1 MKVSYLNSLFL
12 VLLGCSAKAV
22 RERAMKIFWSWQ
34 SDHDGKISRHF
45 IRSALQGAV
54 TELKQSRDIE
64 EPSDADRRVDIHVD
78 HSTAGLT
85 GMPDI
90 AASIFEKI
98 NRSAIFL
105 GDVTP
110 VGTSPSRTDADGE
123 ETGLRPL
130 MNPNVAIELGYALK
144 ALGWANCLAVFN
156 AHYGSVEALPFD
168 IQQKRWPI
176 IYELKPGATKQQIAD
191 EKEKLRKEFVS
202 RLRPYLRAIIA
213 QQFPFKEMPVRWE
226 PAFFFTRGETLARRG
241 NVFYTVTSERV
252 LFFRIIPTSDEHG
265 LVAHDVLRKAMA
277 NRGAFG
283 FSDQTEQGYNKYGT
297 VTFEPRGDKHRLDSI
312 VLYTHTGEIWG
323 INASVVRT
331 GELRKRRLLRI
342 KLIEQLYR
350 NLIPGFLEVVQE
362 LGVQLPV
369 RVVFG
374 VAGIKDFDISADEDG
389 ERQGR
394 MILDNVLHRDLIH
407 VGTKEEVEG
416 CLLRFFEKIF
426 AGAGKKRPQDL

>member
-1 MKVSYLNSLFL
+1 
-12 VLLGCSAKAV
+12 
-22 RERAMKIFWSWQ
+22 MKIFWSWQ
-34 SDHDGKISRHF
+34 SDHGAKISRHF
-45 IRSALQGAV
+45 IRTVLQEAIR
-54 TELKQSRDIE
+54 ELKQSRDIE
-64 EPSDADRRVDIHVD
+64 EPSDADRRVDIHLD

-98 NRSAIFL
+98 DRSTIFL

-110 VGTSPSRTDADGE
+110 VGTSPSRTDADGDE
-123 ETGLRPL
+123 VGLRPL

-156 AHYGSVEALPFD
+156 SHYGSLEALPFD

-176 IYELKPGATKQQIAD
+176 IYELKPGSTKQQIAD
-191 EKEKLRKEFVS
+191 EKEKLRKEFVA
-202 RLRPYLRAIIA
+202 RLKPYLRAEIA
-213 QQFPFKEMPVRWE
+213 RQFPFKEIREGWD
-226 PAFFFTRGETLARRG
+226 PAVFFTWGETLARRG
-241 NVFYTVTSERV
+241 NVFYNLTSDRL

-277 NRGAFG
+277 SRGSFG
-283 FSDQTEQGYNKYGT
+283 LSDQTEQGHNKYGT

-323 INASVVRT
+323 INASIIRT

-342 KLIEQLYR
+342 RLIEQLYTE
-350 NLIPGFLEVVQE
+350 LIPRFLEVVQE

-369 RVVFG
+369 RVVLG
-374 VAGIKDFDISADEDG
+374 VTGIKNFDIAADEDG
-389 ERQGR
+389 ERLGR
-394 MILDNVLHRDLIH
+394 MILDNVIHRDLIK
-407 VGTKEEVEG
+407 VGTKEEVEE
-416 CLLRFFEKIF
+416 CLLHFFEKIF
-426 AGAGKKRPQDL
+426 AGAGKKKPQDL